1 MKLSKLGGFS
11 IFGVCCLL
19 LLTACQS
26 VWNRGS
32 NSNAT
37 KSYSDTTAQYDVT
50 QVAFNGRNNNS
61 APLSLTEGWILE
73 PLSNESVT
81 LVAAEAANA
90 LLETHLRRL
99 NVPLGDGAAKKG
111 RYSVGG
117 KVTRWHYKGNV
128 SGRPHVALSISITDR
143 SSKQLVWSDSAVATG
158 SRRQTLSGLADQIL
172 EQLTA
177 KIPLSRKVEAS
188 DSGMMMASSIP
199 KTGTTSNEPSLGG
212 AVKANDFVTS
222 SQHETRYFLNTNIQ
236 TKQPL
241 QGRSTAF
248 YYGAK
253 PPIDVLSQFDRIV
266 VEADNMTAT
275 ELQGLKA
282 EGSRIYAYISVGE
295 IGPERSYSASI
306 DSNWVLG
313 TNPSWNSKVLDLS
326 NPAVRNFLLQQ
337 VGSLVREGY
346 QGLFLDTMDSFTLYT
361 VTDAQLAAQS
371 DGLTAFIREIGS
383 RYPDIR
389 LIANRG
395 FEVLDSVAQYIE
407 AVAAE
412 SLYAGWN
419 NLQQTYVDVPAQ
431 DRQWLRTKLEHAK
444 NTLGLDVIVI
454 DYLPPNQRLAARTIA
469 EKIAEDGYIPWVANP
484 SLDYMGVGA
493 LEVVP
498 RKVLMLYN
506 SNVDGPIEN
515 TKVHR
520 FIAMPVEYMGFVP
533 EYLDLAKEAL
543 PTGVLKGRYA
553 GIVSW
558 PMGPYPLPSL
568 APWLEKQLDDQVP
581 LVFLGMPPVA
591 LSSTMQQAMGITV
604 STQFN
609 ASSAAV
615 ATRDQLIKP
624 ERQISRRIDSFA
636 LLTKSID
643 PGNTVHLGYE
653 DKNLQSTDMV
663 VTGDFGGYA
672 WAPAVVQVGL
682 DYETLWIVEPFA
694 FLRKALKLPN
704 VPMPDVTTENG
715 KRIWLAHIDGDA
727 LPSWAEM
734 PGKRL
739 GADVIYDE
747 ILKPYELPHS
757 VSIVEGEMTQFDA
770 YADRRGRMFST
781 IRKTFA
787 LDNVELASHTYSHP
801 FKWSAVGDYQKS
813 GKYNL
818 AIEGYR
824 YSPERET
831 QGSIDFIDSELAPPG
846 KRTQIMLWSGD
857 GLPGEAE
864 LAILDKLGIPN
875 MNGGLTKATN
885 ANKSMTLVGPMARP
899 MGDYVQVYAPIMN
912 ENVYTNNWLGPFDG
926 FKRVVETLAI
936 TDVPRRIKPINI
948 YYHFYA
954 GTKISSMKALRD
966 VYDWTLTQDIYP
978 IYGSDYARK
987 VPDHR
992 NIGVARYL
1000 TGEWKVSRL
1009 GNVRSLRVL
1018 DSKHYPELPT
1028 SLGIVGSRQLHD
1040 GVYLHTDGADSVS
1053 FKITQQSPKGL
1064 HLVSSN
1070 GRVERWQKSYDGL
1083 ALRIKGQVPVVVELG
1098 GARLTHCSIRTNE
1111 GVVRGVPTDKQT
1123 TLFTFTNKDT
1133 GNAIL
1138 HCPA

>member
-361 VTDAQLAAQS
+361 VNDAQLAAQS

>member
-1 MKLSKLGGFS
+1 
-11 IFGVCCLL
+11 
-19 LLTACQS
+19 
-26 VWNRGS
+26 
-32 NSNAT
+32 
-37 KSYSDTTAQYDVT
+37 
-50 QVAFNGRNNNS
+50 
-61 APLSLTEGWILE
+61 
-73 PLSNESVT
+73 
-81 LVAAEAANA
+81 
-90 LLETHLRRL
+90 
-99 NVPLGDGAAKKG
+99 
-111 RYSVGG
+111 
-117 KVTRWHYKGNV
+117 
-128 SGRPHVALSISITDR
+128 
-143 SSKQLVWSDSAVATG
+143 
-158 SRRQTLSGLADQIL
+158 
-172 EQLTA
+172 
-177 KIPLSRKVEAS
+177 
-188 DSGMMMASSIP
+188 
-199 KTGTTSNEPSLGG
+199 
-212 AVKANDFVTS
+212 
-222 SQHETRYFLNTNIQ
+222 
-236 TKQPL
+236 
-241 QGRSTAF
+241 
-248 YYGAK
+248 
-253 PPIDVLSQFDRIV
+253 
-266 VEADNMTAT
+266 
-275 ELQGLKA
+275 
-282 EGSRIYAYISVGE
+282 
-295 IGPERSYSASI
+295 
-306 DSNWVLG
+306 
-313 TNPSWNSKVLDLS
+313 
-326 NPAVRNFLLQQ
+326 
-337 VGSLVREGY
+337 
-346 QGLFLDTMDSFTLYT
+346 
-361 VTDAQLAAQS
+361 
-371 DGLTAFIREIGS
+371 
-383 RYPDIR
+383 
-389 LIANRG
+389 
-395 FEVLDSVAQYIE
+395 
-407 AVAAE
+407 
-412 SLYAGWN
+412 
-419 NLQQTYVDVPAQ
+419 
-431 DRQWLRTKLEHAK
+431 
-444 NTLGLDVIVI
+444 
-454 DYLPPNQRLAARTIA
+454 
-469 EKIAEDGYIPWVANP
+469 
-484 SLDYMGVGA
+484 
-493 LEVVP
+493 
-498 RKVLMLYN
+498 
-506 SNVDGPIEN
+506 
-515 TKVHR
+515 
-520 FIAMPVEYMGFVP
+520 VEYMGFVP

-875 MNGGLTKATN
+875 MNGGLTVATN